1 MFLVWIPV
9 LLNMLAC
16 KSRMV
21 PHVTV
26 GTIDPWIFAI
36 LVNAKRAANPMD
48 SRTLA
53 AQKAMESAF
62 LLGMEGQKLET
73 GIQGWC

>member
-1 MFLVWIPV
+1 MEDVCLRIEYSDASLVWIPV

-26 GTIDPWIFAI
+26 GTIDPWILAI

-48 SRTLA
+48 V
-53 AQKAMESAF
+53 E
-62 LLGMEGQKLET
+62 LLLL
-73 GIQGWC
+73 